1 MKAIC
6 FAVCLAAAVVIA
18 AVVGCSGDAD
28 PAGEDTLVVYSPHNE
43 AIQKEF
49 GRAFAEYYK
58 EKTGRAVSIRWP
70 DAGGSSGVLK
80 QLQDKHTQG
89 IHDVDVLFG
98 GGPIHSQLKAV
109 GLLQAYRL
117 SDDLLAKLPKTIAGE
132 PLYDAEFT
140 WYGAAIS
147 TFGLIYN
154 QKLLA
159 DRGLGEVKQWMDMAR
174 PELVGLV
181 GVVDAAQSGSVRK
194 AYDIMLQAYGYEKGM
209 RLLMLMTA
217 NAREIGASA
226 SDIPRACAQGFVALG
241 PCIDFFAVRQMMSPG
256 GENLGFVLP
265 EGLTVINTDP
275 VSILKGAP
283 HLAVAQEFVNFVM
296 SRRGQ
301 RLWSL
306 RQGAPGGPVETT
318 LGRYA
323 VLPEVYSE
331 DASQLASGLKSPF
344 GSPENTW
351 YQQEK
356 ENARINI
363 LPAYLE
369 KMMVENKRQ
378 LTEAWQA
385 VIEAGA
391 PEDLVARL
399 TAPLVSE
406 EEMLRLAREVW
417 ADAAVTETMTAEEK
431 KAAEVE
437 QDRRK
442 RLRSDLKLQWSEGF
456 RKRYAEVSA
465 AAKSKR

>member
-1 MKAIC
+1 MSV
-6 FAVCLAAAVVIA
+6 FQFSFYLVLAMATAAVA
-18 AVVGCSGDAD
+18 GCSGND
-28 PAGEDTLVVYSPHNE
+28 GSGSQDTLVVYSPHSE
-43 AIQKEF
+43 AIQQEF
-49 GRAFAEYYK
+49 TRAFSEYYQ
-58 EKTGRAVSIRWP
+58 EKTGRAVTIKWP

-80 QLQDKHTQG
+80 QLQDKQRQG

-109 GLLQAYRL
+109 GLLEPYRL
-117 SDDLLAKLPKTIAGE
+117 GDDLLAKLPKTIAGE
-132 PLYDAEFT
+132 PLYDPDFT

-147 TFGLIYN
+147 TFGLITN
-154 QKLLA
+154 RKLIA
-159 DRGLGEVKQWMDMAR
+159 DRGLSEVTQWMDMAR
-174 PELVGLV
+174 PEFVGLV

-194 AYDIMLQAYGYEKGM
+194 AYDIMLQAYGYAKGM
-209 RLLMLMTA
+209 RLLMLMAA

-226 SDIPRACAQGFVALG
+226 SDIPRGCAQGFVAVG
-241 PCIDFFAVRQMMSPG
+241 PCIDFFAIRQMLSPG
-256 GENLGFVLP
+256 GENLDFLLP

-283 HLAVAQEFVNFVM
+283 HLDVAREFVTFVM

-306 RQGAPGGPVETT
+306 RQGTPGGPAETT
-318 LGRYA
+318 LCRYA
-323 VLPEVYSE
+323 VLPEVYTD
-331 DASQLASGLKSPF
+331 DAQYLATGLKSPF
-344 GSPENTW
+344 DAPPNTW
-351 YQQEK
+351 YQQDK
-356 ENARINI
+356 EDARINI

-378 LTEAWQA
+378 LTEAWKA

-417 ADAAVTETMTAEEK
+417 ADVAVTETMTSEEK
-431 KAAEVE
+431 QAVEAE

-456 RKRYAEVSA
+456 RTRYAEVLK
-465 AAKSKR
+465 AAKAKR